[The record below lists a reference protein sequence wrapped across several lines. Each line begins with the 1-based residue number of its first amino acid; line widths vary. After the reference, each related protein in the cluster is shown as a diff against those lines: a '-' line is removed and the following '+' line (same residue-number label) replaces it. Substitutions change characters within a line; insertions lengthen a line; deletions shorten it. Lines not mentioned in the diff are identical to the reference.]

1 MIKKHDETSERQQ
14 STQKDSGKD
23 GRKPTF
29 PGYQTAHSYAYDLL
43 KRFSKDNRRYATEA
57 ESILWNLLRGKQLG
71 VRFRRQHPVE
81 GYIPDF
87 ICLPC
92 KLIIEVDGG
101 YHYLEGQPISDEERT
116 VYLEAKGYHV
126 LRFTNEEVIA
136 APEKVLSLIKD
147 ELNKRLNMAEQN
159 NVLHHPTTP
168 SQVNQNSLDPSTSGQ
183 SPRVAS
189 PSQVN
194 QDSLDPLT
202 SGQSPRVASPS
213 QVNQNSLDP
222 PTSGQSSHIASPSQ
236 VNQNSLDPPT
246 SGQSPRVA
254 SPSQVNQN
262 SPDPPT
268 SGQSSRIASPSQVN
282 QNSLD
287 PVGAPLLRRGRGRL
301 LVFSAPS
308 GSGKSTIVQW
318 LVKEH
323 PELNLHFSVSCTSRL
338 PRGTEQNGVEYFF
351 ISPEEFKKK
360 IENKEFIEYEEVY
373 KDRYYG
379 TLKSQVEQ
387 QISRGENVVFDVDV
401 KGGCN
406 IKQCYGSQ
414 AMSIFVQPPSIEE
427 LRRRLNSRGTDT
439 PEVIEQRLAKAD
451 YELSFARKF
460 DHIVVND
467 DLETAKQKTYELLS
481 TFLNQR

>member
-1 MIKKHDETSERQQ
+1 MIKKHDETSEKQQ
-14 STQKDSGKD
+14 STQRDSRKD
-23 GRKPTF
+23 GRKPAF

-101 YHYLEGQPISDEERT
+101 YHYLERQPISDEERT

-168 SQVNQNSLDPSTSGQ
+168 SQVNQNSLDP
-183 SPRVAS
+183 P
-189 PSQVN
+189 
-194 QDSLDPLT
+194 T

-222 PTSGQSSHIASPSQ
+222 
-236 VNQNSLDPPT
+236 
-246 SGQSPRVA
+246 
-254 SPSQVNQN
+254 
-262 SPDPPT
+262 
-268 SGQSSRIASPSQVN
+268 
-282 QNSLD
+282 
-287 PVGAPLLRRGRGRL
+287 VGTPLLRRGRGRL

-323 PELNLHFSVSCTSRL
+323 PELNLHFSISCTSRL

-406 IKQCYGSQ
+406 IKQCYGSR